1 MDAGRKHLF
10 PLAEGGTSSTF
21 NLHRIREDAD
31 GSVHVCDGVAAH
43 YVIRPDGR
51 IHRTRDCAPGCVFF
65 GLRSRRPEGIGA

>member
-1 MDAGRKHLF
+1 MAEHRHA
-10 PLAEGGTSSTF
+10 LAEGGRNSYF
-21 NLHRIREDAD
+21 NLHRIREDRD

-65 GLRSRRPEGIGA
+65 GLRPRRSEGIGA